1 MPTLKKYLGEVYLW
15 QYVPSLPGSI
25 TFALLFAVATSAT
38 GWKMHKSK
46 TRFCIPFFIGGVCE
60 VLGYFFRALCW
71 DATDSLPLN
80 IMQALFLLLPPVFF
94 AATLYMVYS
103 RLVRAVGGEGCS
115 LISIHW
121 TTRLFVLGDFLTFNI
136 QGNGGGLLANKD
148 LVHIGNIIVI
158 TGLIAQVILFL
169 AFVVCCVIFHRRF
182 WVYLRHTNIPVTI
195 RWEAYLNMLYFTSAL
210 ILARN
215 IFRVVE
221 FAMDKQGYLQ
231 QKEWP
236 TFVFDSVLMLLVMV
250 AFYMRYPD
258 NLQPHSRD
266 STIELVPKNESRS
279 GDAGGSSQMESRHEA
294 SG

>member
-1 MPTLKKYLGEVYLW
+1 MPELKKYVGKIYLW
-15 QYVPSLPGSI
+15 QYVPSLVGSI
-25 TFALLFAVATSAT
+25 IFTLLFALATVAV
-38 GWKMHKSK
+38 GYKMHKSK
-46 TRFCIPFFIGGVCE
+46 TRFCLPFFLGGVCE
-60 VLGYFFRALCW
+60 VLGYLFRALCYN
-71 DATDSLPLN
+71 ATESLPLN
-80 IMQALFLLLPPVFF
+80 IIQALFLLLPPVFF

-103 RLVRAVGGEGCS
+103 RLVRAIGGESCS
-115 LISIHW
+115 FISVRW

-136 QGNGGGLLANKD
+136 QGNGGGLLANED

-158 TGLIAQVILFL
+158 TGLIAQIILFL
-169 AFVVCCVIFHRRF
+169 AFVACCVVFHRRF
-182 WVYLRHTNIPVTI
+182 RVHLRHTSMPVSI

-210 ILARN
+210 ILVRN

-221 FAMDKQGYLQ
+221 FAMDKEGYLQ

-266 STIELVPKNESRS
+266 SAIELVQKDEPQS
-279 GDAGGSSQMESRHEA
+279 GEAGGSNQMECR
-294 SG
+294 